1 MAGVFEEHDKS
12 RFETTAI
19 SFGSDDGSALR
30 TRVMKSFDR
39 FLDVRGRTDFE
50 VASLMQAAEIDIAVD
65 LMGLTGNSR
74 QGILAFRPAPV
85 QVNYLGFPGTMA
97 APHID
102 YILADPH
109 RDP

>member
-1 MAGVFEEHDKS
+1 MRCGTRLK
-12 RFETTAI
+12 R
-19 SFGSDDGSALR
+19 SFGRFVEVWNVSDA
-30 TRVMKSFDR
+30 
-39 FLDVRGRTDFE
+39 E
-50 VASLMQAAEIDIAVD
+50 VAGFLRQNEIDIAVD

-102 YILADPH
+102 YILAD
-109 RDP
+109 RS